1 MSDEVG
7 ETVNENQKLATQE
20 EQITKPAPKVKP
32 QREKDPK
39 KVAAGKKLAEKNRQ
53 AKAALEREIKREIAE
68 KEQENE
74 NSAGWLPEMS
84 FQTVLSIVGIAFTAF
99 ELYQRFRQKESSVS
113 VQSTISPRA
122 EPKHSGGDRESGEAA
137 GAKLGAERSD
147 SGATAELEKA
157 KRRRAKPREAPS
169 VQKSEWCERIADQR
183 SIIYFFLTTKMSEQN
198 KLVKMVTDSAVLV
211 GLTAGVGYLAKK
223 ILKENFLGDPSSN
236 VMNYAKFTGVL
247 AGSMALKTYLED
259 QKILPKSI

>member
-39 KVAAGKKLAEKNRQ
+39 KVATGKKLAEKNRK
-53 AKAALEREIKREIAE
+53 AKAALEREVKREREIAE

-99 ELYQRFRQKESSVS
+99 ELYQRFRQKESSAS

-122 EPKHSGGDRESGEAA
+122 ESKHSGGDRESGEAA
-137 GAKLGAERSD
+137 GAKLGAPTSETPRSPV
-147 SGATAELEKA
+147 SSKIG
-157 KRRRAKPREAPS
+157 
-169 VQKSEWCERIADQR
+169 
-183 SIIYFFLTTKMSEQN
+183 
-198 KLVKMVTDSAVLV
+198 MV
-211 GLTAGVGYLAKK
+211 
-223 ILKENFLGDPSSN
+223 
-236 VMNYAKFTGVL
+236 
-247 AGSMALKTYLED
+247 
-259 QKILPKSI
+259 

>member
-1 MSDEVG
+1 MSDEG
-7 ETVNENQKLATQE
+7 SEAAVNENQKLATQE

-137 GAKLGAERSD
+137 GAKLGESQAPTSE
-147 SGATAELEKA
+147 T
-157 KRRRAKPREAPS
+157 PR
-169 VQKSEWCERIADQR
+169 
-183 SIIYFFLTTKMSEQN
+183 
-198 KLVKMVTDSAVLV
+198 SAVSS
-211 GLTAGVGYLAKK
+211 K
-223 ILKENFLGDPSSN
+223 IG
-236 VMNYAKFTGVL
+236 
-247 AGSMALKTYLED
+247 MA
-259 QKILPKSI
+259 